1 MLHYSMTAHTV
12 TFVKSL
18 KRKLDFIT
26 GSDGTRV
33 PFDVFISMTPLERHT
48 FLCVRGVKRSED
60 WVIKNRLSHTKQR
73 REVVTPLGE
82 FSSMSEAAKAHG
94 LWGSNGIKLRIQR
107 GWDGYYYK

>member
-1 MLHYSMTAHTV
+1 MLHYSTTALTV
-12 TFVKSL
+12 TSV
-18 KRKLDFIT
+18 KRKLDFVT

-33 PFDVFISMTPLERHT
+33 PFEVFITMTPLEQHS
-48 FLCVRGVKRSED
+48 FLCVRGVKRSAD
-60 WVIKNRLSHTKQR
+60 WIIKNRLSHTKQR

-94 LWGSNGIKLRIQR
+94 LWGSNGIKLRIER